1 MSTALLAGLLLGA
14 AACGAN
20 GAKTQGTPA
29 AANVSSPTPA
39 VATID
44 KARRSATRWKP
55 CAN

>member
-20 GAKTQGTPA
+20 RAKTQGTPA

-44 KARRSATRWKP
+44 KARRPATRWKP